1 MVLSM
6 RGYLTTRSFVA
17 DASQAK
23 NFHSACNFDIVRLN
37 SEILPKNKQDLK
49 FLKQITEHF
58 FDKKWLMKFSKFRL
72 VQPKFSFINLNY
84 KQANFLLNLA

>member
-1 MVLSM
+1 MHD
-6 RGYLTTRSFVA
+6 YLAIRSFVA
-17 DASQAK
+17 GVSQTR

-72 VQPKFSFINLNY
+72 VQPKFSFINLSY
-84 KQANFLLNLA
+84 KQVNFLLNLA